1 MFIVHEVIE
10 TLKNE
15 SYQGITYDYSFPCPE
30 CVNEQQ
36 SDPCL
41 LSSVRPKR
49 ACNYKAPFLHCNKYF
64 HATSIQEMQSIM
76 PCEGNST
83 VNLSHSLRDL
93 RMLKKNLKYDIAFWY
108 CQADAEIGQIKPTQ
122 VINAIKE
129 NKSYEVW
136 FSSDPVSE
144 KMDKLTSIVK
154 NSKLVVLGLSDSFLK
169 DEKCMQIY
177 ELVKRILKA
186 DYLIEEFGIS
196 HKWLEESALVSVSGD
211 VRVIMQ
217 DVKRFKFKINKV
229 FESIERRIVKVK
241 IDRELVEELPDVFIS
256 YCWKNSHDA
265 IRAGTK
271 TTKTGL
277 GWMDPR
283 KILKF
288 FEENGKILKYKD
300 LFLKCISILIYEL

>member
-1 MFIVHEVIE
+1 
-10 TLKNE
+10 
-15 SYQGITYDYSFPCPE
+15 
-30 CVNEQQ
+30 
-36 SDPCL
+36 
-41 LSSVRPKR
+41 
-49 ACNYKAPFLHCNKYF
+49 
-64 HATSIQEMQSIM
+64 
-76 PCEGNST
+76 
-83 VNLSHSLRDL
+83 
-93 RMLKKNLKYDIAFWY
+93 MLKKNLKYDIAFWY
-108 CQADAEIGQIKPTQ
+108 CQADEEIGQIKPTQ

-154 NSKLVVLGLSDSFLK
+154 NSKLVVLGLSDSFSK

-186 DYLIEEFGIS
+186 DYLIVEFGIS

-217 DVKRFKFKINKV
+217 DVKRFKFKINEV

-241 IDRELVEELPDVFIS
+241 IDRGLVEQPPDVFIS

-265 IRAGTK
+265 ISTGTK

-283 KILKF
+283 KIFKF
-288 FEENGKILKYKD
+288 FEENGKILKHKD
-300 LFLKCISILIYEL
+300 LFFKCICILIYEL